1 MKKSLLRISLM
12 IFLALNLGYSQE
24 KDLEIL
30 QEQND
35 NIILLVAKNN
45 STTKTLRVELDLKA
59 TGYKVTKRPPYD
71 VVVKPQSRTEIV
83 HLIAKPNEDRSI
95 SYNVKYIVLEDPN
108 MGQTLIRDYKNPN
121 PEVVKIH
128 PESLALYTKQS
139 CAKSSKLKEILREQ
153 NISFKE
159 YKLESEES
167 VTLLWTKLNTKGVNV
182 NTVNT
187 PVIEMMDRILYKL
200 EDIDMFIKGVKK
212 SSLTVAPN

>member
-1 MKKSLLRISLM
+1 MKKFKLGIILLTFFASTSL
-12 IFLALNLGYSQE
+12 YSQE

-83 HLIAKPNEDRSI
+83 HLIAKSNEDKSI
-95 SYNVKYIVLEDPN
+95 SFNVKYIVLESPN

-121 PEVVKIH
+121 PETVKIH

-139 CAKSSKLKEILREQ
+139 CARCSTLKEILKDQ
-153 NISFKE
+153 NITFKE

-200 EDIDMFIKGVKK
+200 DDIDMFIKGVKK
-212 SSLTVAPN
+212 SSLSVAPN

>member
-1 MKKSLLRISLM
+1 MNKSLLLTVLMFLVAISSC
-12 IFLALNLGYSQE
+12 YSQE

-35 NIILLVAKNN
+35 NIILLIAKNN

-71 VVVKPQSRTEIV
+71 VVEKPKSTTEIV
-83 HLIAKPNEDRSI
+83 HLIAKPNEDKSI
-95 SYNVKYIVLEDPN
+95 SYNVKYVVLESPN

-121 PEVVKIH
+121 PETVKIH
-128 PESLALYTKQS
+128 PESLAIYTKQS
-139 CAKSSKLKEILREQ
+139 CAKCSKLKEILKEQ
-153 NISFKE
+153 NITFKE

-167 VTLLWTKLNTKGVNV
+167 VTLLWTKLNSKGINV

-200 EDIDMFIKGVKK
+200 DDIDMFLKGIKKA
-212 SSLTVAPN
+212 SLSVAPN